1 MSTMS
6 SAHGVPASHAT
17 SDGAPAAGSLPS
29 DPAALQAAIEARR
42 AHLSGTLDELAQRVR
57 PANLAADAKEEA
69 VDRARRA
76 VSDPDGNLLYERIAA
91 VGAAAVAVLVAL
103 VVARRRSR

>member
-1 MSTMS
+1 MS
-6 SAHGVPASHAT
+6 SAHGPSASPADA
-17 SDGAPAAGSLPS
+17 LPS

-42 AHLSGTLDELAQRVR
+42 AHLSGTLDELAQRVK
-57 PANLAADAKEEA
+57 PANLATEAKDEA

-76 VSDPDGNLLYERIAA
+76 RSATRTATCCTSASPPSARPRLA
-91 VGAAAVAVLVAL
+91 VVVAL